1 MASVTISSA
10 TVGGTQPAAPSGLTT
25 TTAFDGVQLDWT
37 NPTNT
42 PIEYIQIAS
51 STTNNV
57 AVGFTTVAN
66 VKTTAFY
73 DHSTTAGTVYYWVR
87 AVSTLG
93 NIGPWNA
100 ADTAGTVGT
109 PQEVTIT
116 APAVGQTLVYDS
128 AKWVNAPLGLPPGTG
143 ATVTQATSKTTAVT
157 INSLTGRITL
167 NNSNLAVAFGNT
179 FTVNNSTVTAT
190 DAIITNIVSGAAV
203 ASRYHVQA
211 HNMTAGAF
219 NMSIRNLSA
228 VDLAEAV
235 VVSYVIIRGQTT

>member
-1 MASVTISSA
+1 MANVTVSA
-10 TVGGTQPAAPSGLTT
+10 TTIGSTQPDAPTGLTT
-25 TTAFDGVQLDWT
+25 ATAFDGVQLDWT

-42 PIEYIQIAS
+42 PIEYIQIAA

-57 AVGFTTVAN
+57 AAGFSTVAN

-73 DHSTTAGTVYYWVR
+73 DHSTLAGNVFYWVR

-93 NIGPWNA
+93 NVGPWNA

-116 APAVGQTLVYDS
+116 TPVVGQTLVYDS
-128 AKWVNAPLGLPPGTG
+128 TKWVNAPLGLPPGTG
-143 ATVTQATSKTTAVT
+143 ATVTQATSKSTAVT
-157 INSLTGRITL
+157 INALTGRITL
-167 NNSNLAVAFGNT
+167 NNSNLAVGFGNA

-203 ASRYHVQA
+203 SSRYHVQA
-211 HNMTAGAF
+211 SNATAGSF
-219 NMSIRNLSA
+219 IMNIRNLSA
-228 VDLAEAV
+228 VDVAEAV
-235 VVSYVIIRGQTT
+235 VVSYLIIRGQTT